1 MTYMLPK
8 KNQQL
13 IITLVHLLIGSLFT
27 DELLAG
33 FVNAD

>member
-1 MTYMLPK
+1 LA
-8 KNQQL
+8 
-13 IITLVHLLIGSLFT
+13 HLLIGSLFT